1 MLGLNPKNHI
11 QVQKEKVY
19 FVVACLLP
27 PYNVKKG
34 MFMSHLCNY
43 GKEITKNREACVES
57 LF

>member
-27 PYNVKKG
+27 PQNVKKG
-34 MFMSHLCNY
+34 ILCPIHAVME
-43 GKEITKNREACVES
+43 KKLPKSVKHV
-57 LF
+57 